1 MEELSGE
8 IEVNK
13 REKRNS
19 EREYVDRTSQKY
31 HSKLVLKGF
40 MTVRSVLSL
49 FFFFVLGF
57 FCCFIKGSSFGV

>member
-49 FFFFVLGF
+49 FFF
-57 FCCFIKGSSFGV
+57 SF